1 MGLVTPDFGLIFWM
15 LVSFGVVLFILK
27 KFVWKPVL
35 KTLKDREN
43 SITDSLDSAKKAREE
58 MSKLQDDNKK
68 ILSKARAERDE
79 LLKDAKTTKDNI
91 IRQSELEAK
100 EKANKIIANAQLEI
114 ENQKNKALAE
124 IKEKVAE
131 LSIDIAEK
139 VLKRELKDE
148 KAQSDYVGS
157 LIEDIKLN

>member
-1 MGLVTPDFGLIFWM
+1 MGLITPDFGLLFWM
-15 LVSFGVVLFILK
+15 LVSFGIVLFILK

-35 KTLKDREN
+35 KTLKDRDN
-43 SITDSLDSAKKAREE
+43 SIADSLNSAKKAREE

-68 ILSKARAERDE
+68 IIAEARAERDE
-79 LLKDAKTTKDNI
+79 LLKDAKITKDNI
-91 IRQSELEAK
+91 IRQSEIEAK
-100 EKANKIIANAQLEI
+100 ERANKIIANAQMEI

-139 VLKRELKDE
+139 ILKRELKDE
-148 KAQSDYVGS
+148 NSQSEYVGS
-157 LIEDIKLN
+157 LIKDIKLN